1 MIANAQQRKKTFK
14 TNIFKCFLERA
25 SISNFCCAINQNNP
39 RKSVSYDRLH
49 LLQPCGKFLS
59 WASPIPLGNFY
70 PLARPPPPP
79 LGISINHPWGGGGM
93 DIFWNHT
100 ILPFS
105 YNGYLYK
112 MPLFVVSFEFCQTFD
127 VFCPKILSWFS
138 FNLSWFSFNCWHK
151 CIVSDGGCSLPFLH
165 WSGLKRYPQFDM
177 VALPRLQ

>member
-1 MIANAQQRKKTFK
+1 
-14 TNIFKCFLERA
+14 
-25 SISNFCCAINQNNP
+25 
-39 RKSVSYDRLH
+39 
-49 LLQPCGKFLS
+49 
-59 WASPIPLGNFY
+59 
-70 PLARPPPPP
+70 
-79 LGISINHPWGGGGM
+79 M

-112 MPLFVVSFEFCQTFD
+112 MPIFVVSFEFCQTFD

-151 CIVSDGGCSLPFLH
+151 CIVSDGGCSLPFPH

-177 VALPRLQ
+177 VALPFTINKCIEKLLLRSILAFGISLVLFSLLYAGGQKRQALP